1 MQIKTFVVTLLNALE
16 IPRIVILDF
25 YNLYAY
31 NFWSLGSVIVKRR
44 KFCLILYSKA
54 WFLSVRFDS
63 PPAPEAYSMLP
74 FLLCVCLWRLVIMTM
89 KQSSDGKKVRDLP
102 VHLPACVLLLN
113 VEVLP
118 EFQVLDLVLP
128 RCSPPVAMY
137 HLHLYTLGKEKR
149 KSQKQSNTYSC
160 FPAIIFKPC
169 SF

>member
-1 MQIKTFVVTLLNALE
+1 
-16 IPRIVILDF
+16 
-25 YNLYAY
+25 
-31 NFWSLGSVIVKRR
+31 
-44 KFCLILYSKA
+44 
-54 WFLSVRFDS
+54 
-63 PPAPEAYSMLP
+63 
-74 FLLCVCLWRLVIMTM
+74 MTM